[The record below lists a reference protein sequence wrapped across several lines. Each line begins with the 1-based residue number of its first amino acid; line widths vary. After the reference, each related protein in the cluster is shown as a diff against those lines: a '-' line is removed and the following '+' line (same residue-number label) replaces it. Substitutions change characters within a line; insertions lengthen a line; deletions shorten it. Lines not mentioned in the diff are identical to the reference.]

1 MGAPKS
7 RGVIT
12 QHQARY
18 HKDREINL
26 ADTLDVT
33 EVKVLWW
40 LNTKTVETWLWTN
53 TDNQLLGAERNK
65 TQL

>member
-1 MGAPKS
+1 EKL
-7 RGVIT
+7 
-12 QHQARY
+12 
-18 HKDREINL
+18 NL
-26 ADTLDVT
+26 ADTLDAT

>member
-1 MGAPKS
+1 MRRSHVELLRNTKPDTIK
-7 RGVIT
+7 T
-12 QHQARY
+12 E
-18 HKDREINL
+18 KLNL
-26 ADTLDVT
+26 ADTLDAT